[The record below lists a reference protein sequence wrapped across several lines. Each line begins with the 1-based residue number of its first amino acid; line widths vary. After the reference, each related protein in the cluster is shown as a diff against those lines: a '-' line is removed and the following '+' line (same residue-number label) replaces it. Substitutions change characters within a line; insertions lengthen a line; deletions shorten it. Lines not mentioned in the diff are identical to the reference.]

1 MDALY
6 DKVHRVV
13 VNNYLNDLKILNM
26 TPEVF
31 SRVVVNKVIYGV
43 TYHNFVENIISKV
56 LYKIKH
62 ENL

>member
-6 DKVHRVV
+6 DKVYRIV
-13 VNNYLNDLKILNM
+13 VNNYLNDLKILKM

-31 SRVVVNKVIYGV
+31 SRVVVNKMVYGV
-43 TYHNFVENIISKV
+43 TYHNFVENLITKV
-56 LYKIKH
+56 LDKIKH